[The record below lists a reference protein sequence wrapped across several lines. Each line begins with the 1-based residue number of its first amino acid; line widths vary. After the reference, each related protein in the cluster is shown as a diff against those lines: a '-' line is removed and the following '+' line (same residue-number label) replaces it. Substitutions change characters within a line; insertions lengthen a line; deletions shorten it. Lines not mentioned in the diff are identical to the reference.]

1 LPKIIRGGL
10 LPTRIHERTNAG
22 FRDSSD
28 TIRCRVTFE
37 FALRQ
42 PGGLVMIAVSARR
55 RYFGATASSGLFL
68 AVLASLIA
76 IGTGPI
82 EARADEILLR
92 GGGQVQGKVQPD
104 PQNKDRV
111 QVWLLQ
117 GRKPLSFAR
126 AQIVEVIPKPS
137 PLDEYFERAKKV
149 PETVAAQFELGTW
162 CEQNKLPDLAKLHF
176 EAALLVDKSFEPA
189 HRKLGHVYHDGY
201 WLSRDDLSAI
211 QGLVKYK
218 GRWITTEERTK
229 RQAEEELTATQA
241 TWVRRIKILRQSIVN
256 GPEDRRREAET
267 QLMAIRDSQAVSP
280 LLRVLG
286 NDEPPLRILL
296 AQILAAIP
304 GKEATA
310 GLVKQILA
318 EPSTE
323 VRPVIFEKLKDRDD
337 PNVIPQLVRALTS
350 ADLQVINRAAWTLGN
365 LGAIEVVPK
374 LIPALLTQEQ
384 RMVMVARDGSNSP
397 AIGTPGVSMVPLRY
411 NNNDIALQT
420 PPVIS
425 EGAVAHGVISAP
437 FYAFPY
443 GVGFNPGAQIN
454 NTPEPRLFTF
464 TFRNV
469 EVLAALQKMTGQDFG
484 YDIESWRKWVSHDFN
499 PAPAKA
505 RRVVQP

>member
-1 LPKIIRGGL
+1 
-10 LPTRIHERTNAG
+10 
-22 FRDSSD
+22 
-28 TIRCRVTFE
+28 
-37 FALRQ
+37 
-42 PGGLVMIAVSARR
+42 MIAASARR
-55 RYFGATASSGLFL
+55 RCFAATAKSGLVSALLTGFF
-68 AVLASLIA
+68 SLVMEPFA
-76 IGTGPI
+76 
-82 EARADEILLR
+82 AHADEIVLR

-111 QVWLLQ
+111 QVWLVQ
-117 GRKPLSFAR
+117 GRKPLSFNK
-126 AQIVEVIPKPS
+126 AQILEVIPKAS
-137 PLDEYFERAKKV
+137 PLDEYFERAKKAQ
-149 PETVAAQFELGTW
+149 ETVQSQFDLGTW
-162 CEQNKLPDLAKLHF
+162 CEQNKLPDLARLHF
-176 EAALLVDKSFEPA
+176 EAALLADKSFEPA

-218 GRWITTEERTK
+218 GKWISTEERAK
-229 RQAEEELTATQA
+229 RQAEEESTATQA
-241 TWVRRIKILRQSIVN
+241 SWVRRIKILRQSIVN

-286 NDEPPLRILL
+286 NDEPPMRILL
-296 AQILAAIP
+296 AQILASIP

-318 EPSTE
+318 EPTAD

-337 PNVIPQLVRALTS
+337 PNVVPQLVRALTS
-350 ADLQVINRAAWTLGN
+350 PDIQVINRAAWTLGN

-374 LIPALLTQEQ
+374 LIPALLTNEQ
-384 RMVMVARDGSNSP
+384 RVVMVARDGSNVP
-397 AIGTPGVSMVPLRY
+397 AIGAPGVPMVPLHY
-411 NNNDIALQT
+411 NNNDIAVQT

-425 EGAVAHGVISAP
+425 QGAVAYGVISAP
-437 FYAFPY
+437 IYAFPY

-454 NTPEPRLFTF
+454 NSPEPRLMTF

-484 YDIESWRKWVSHDFN
+484 YDIQSWRNWVSHDFH
-499 PAPAKA
+499 PAPATA
-505 RRVVQP
+505 RKVVQP